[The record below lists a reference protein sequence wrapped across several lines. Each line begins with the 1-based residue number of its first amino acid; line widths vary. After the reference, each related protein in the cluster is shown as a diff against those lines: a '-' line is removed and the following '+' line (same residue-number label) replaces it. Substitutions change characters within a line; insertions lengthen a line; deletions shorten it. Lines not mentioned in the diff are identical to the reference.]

1 MCAFDPNLNWV
12 LQLLLRNEYCIILF
26 ICCVFFS
33 VLFGVGEIEFYDG
46 DLLIGECG
54 KQGKMET
61 GGKKT
66 MGGHKNGR
74 RSNRERKMA
83 LIQDVLRIFLK
94 PCFHIM
100 FPFFFHPSFWF
111 VLQNH

>member
-12 LQLLLRNEYCIILF
+12 LQLLLRNEYFIILF
-26 ICCVFFS
+26 IFCVYFS
-33 VLFGVGEIEFYDG
+33 VLFRVGEIEFYYD

-54 KQGKMET
+54 NQGKMET

-66 MGGHKNGR
+66 MGGLKNGR

-83 LIQDVLRIFLK
+83 LIQDVL
-94 PCFHIM
+94 
-100 FPFFFHPSFWF
+100 
-111 VLQNH
+111 